1 MPTWR
6 QIPSFIILGM
16 FLANI
21 IFDFG
26 WFKTPYEMQQKV
38 IQHQ

>member
-1 MPTWR
+1 MPTWK

-16 FLANI
+16 FVANV

-26 WFKTPYEMQQKV
+26 WFEKPYKQQHKV
-38 IQHQ
+38 EQSK